1 MTRRPYGTG
10 TVYPRADG
18 RFIGRMEAGW
28 NTNGTRRRISVSGK
42 TEAEVKAKLRAKRKE
57 IDKTGITAAK
67 PKALTVKAW
76 SDKWLELHALEV
88 RPKSYATDASAVRK
102 WIVPTIGT
110 RRLDTLTP
118 DHVRSVHK
126 AMRDTCLPP
135 TILRAHNVLL
145 TMLRAAEQEGHDV
158 AGPVL
163 KMKPPKKGENE
174 RDAMPLP
181 HALAVLDHARTLPD
195 ASRWVAALLNGLRPA
210 EALGLTWDR
219 IDLDKG
225 VMDVSWQLMPLPYLD
240 KHDHSKGFRVPP
252 DHIARRL
259 TGAYHLVRPK
269 TRRGERLLPIVDWL
283 AASLR
288 DWQKVAPQN
297 PWGLVWT
304 RLDERPGRQRVIPVS
319 DKADRAAWLALQEA
333 SKVTHATGRPY
344 DLYEARHT
352 TATLLMEAG
361 VPPKVISA
369 IMGHTSTRTTM
380 LYQHDTIEQ
389 MRDATNLVAT
399 RLGLEASSPQ

>member
-1 MTRRPYGTG
+1 MTRRTYGTG
-10 TVYPRADG
+10 TVYPRSDG

-42 TEAEVKAKLRAKRKE
+42 TEVEVKAKLRAKRKE

-110 RRLDTLTP
+110 KRLDTLTP

-126 AMRDTCLPP
+126 A
-135 TILRAHNVLL
+135 LRANDAKPATVVRCHNVLL

-174 RDAMPLP
+174 RDAMALP
-181 HALAVLDHARTLPD
+181 HALAVLEQATTRPD
-195 ASRWVAALLNGLRPA
+195 ASRWVAAMLNGLRPA

-219 IDLDKG
+219 VDLDAG
-225 VMDVSWQLMPLPYLD
+225 TMDVTWQLMPLPYLD
-240 KHDHSKGFRVPP
+240 KHDRSKGFRVPP
-252 DHIARRL
+252 DHDARQL
-259 TGAYHLVRPK
+259 VGAYHLVRPK
-269 TRRGERLLPIVDWL
+269 TKKGERILPITGWL
-283 AASLR
+283 AAALHEWR
-288 DWQKVAPQN
+288 QVAPEN

-304 RLDERPGRQRVIPVS
+304 HTDRRPGRDSVLPVNA
-319 DKADRAAWLALQEA
+319 KADRAAWLDLQA
-333 SKVTHATGRPY
+333 AAKVKHATGRPY

-361 VPPKVISA
+361 VAPKVISA
-369 IMGHTSTRTTM
+369 IMGHTSTRTS
-380 LYQHDTIEQ
+380 LIYQHETIEQ

-399 RLGLEASSPQ
+399 RLGLEAP